1 MILLDPSTFLAFN
14 IDQHCWKACPKIN
27 KGAKLKRDV

>member
-14 IDQHCWKACPKIN
+14 INPHRWKACPKIN
-27 KGAKLKRDV
+27 KGAKFKRDV